1 MQLRESPP
9 SNPSYRWIVL
19 VVATIAQAA
28 ASFVIQGLGV
38 LAGFLQ
44 QDLQL
49 SGFQVG
55 LLMAASTAAPIL
67 ALPIVGDLLDRRSE
81 RMIVGTGAAI
91 LAVGLVLSAL
101 GPSFA
106 CLLPSLFIVGC
117 GYSTTQPGGSK
128 SVTAWFRGGQLGF
141 AMGIRQAGL
150 PLGGATAA
158 AVLPIIASMWSW
170 RVALLVGAAVALGG
184 ALVFSALYRAPA
196 ATAGKARQDRPPKS
210 LATSLAV
217 SLATTL
223 ASFLT
228 MLRHPWMRGV
238 VLSGTMLV
246 GAQSAILTYFMLFLR
261 DEQSIPLVDGAWL
274 MFAAQS
280 CGIAGRIILAAWSDR
295 PGTSRFRLVVA
306 SMLAVAAGMLVLALL
321 RSQMPWPVLIVI
333 AAWLGFFGLGWYGPW
348 VACVADASPPESV
361 GLALGTAMAVN
372 QVAIVA
378 APPLLGLLHDLTGG
392 YVAVWG
398 CLAVLLIAAIW
409 GTRGVR

>member
-1 MQLRESPP
+1 MQLSESPQ
-9 SNPSYRWIVL
+9 SNPGYRWIVL
-19 VVATIAQAA
+19 LVATIAQAA

-38 LAGFLQ
+38 LAGFVQ
-44 QDLQL
+44 QDLKL
-49 SGFQVG
+49 SSFQVG

-106 CLLPSLFIVGC
+106 WLLASLFIVGC

-150 PLGGATAA
+150 PLGGAAAA
-158 AVLPIIASMWSW
+158 AVLPIVAGMWSW
-170 RVALLVGAAVALGG
+170 RFALVVGAAVALGG
-184 ALVFSALYRAPA
+184 ALGFSALYRAPA
-196 ATAGKARQDRPPKS
+196 ATAGKARQHRPPMN
-210 LATSLAV
+210 
-217 SLATTL
+217 L

-238 VLSGTMLV
+238 VLSGTTLV

-261 DEQSIPLVDGAWL
+261 DEQSIPLGDGAWL

-280 CGIAGRIILAAWSDR
+280 CGISGRIILAAWSDR

-321 RSQMPWPVLIVI
+321 RSQMLWPVLLLI

-348 VACVADASPPESV
+348 VAFVADASPPESV
-361 GLALGTAMAVN
+361 GLALGTAMAIN

-398 CLAVLLIAAIW
+398 CMAMLLAAAVW
-409 GTRGVR
+409 GARGVR

>member
-1 MQLRESPP
+1 MQLTESLR

-28 ASFVIQGLGV
+28 ASFVMQGLGV

-44 QDLQL
+44 QDLL
-49 SGFQVG
+49 LNGFQVG

-81 RMIVGTGAAI
+81 RLIVGTGAAI
-91 LAVGLVLSAL
+91 LAVGLILSAL
-101 GPSFA
+101 GPNFA
-106 CLLPSLFIVGC
+106 WLLASLFVVGC

-128 SVTAWFRGGQLGF
+128 SVTAWFRGGHLGF

-150 PLGGATAA
+150 PLGGAVAA

-170 RVALLVGAAVALGG
+170 RLALVVGAAVALGG
-184 ALVFSALYRAPA
+184 AFGFSALYRTP
-196 ATAGKARQDRPPKS
+196 TADEARQNRPP
-210 LATSLAV
+210 V
-217 SLATTL
+217 SQ

-228 MLRHPWMRGV
+228 MLRYPWMRNV
-238 VLSGTMLV
+238 TLSGTTLV
-246 GAQSAILTYFMLFLR
+246 GAQYAILTYFMLFLR
-261 DEQSIPLVDGAWL
+261 DAQSIQLVDGAWL

-280 CGIAGRIILAAWSDR
+280 CGIGGRIILAAWSDR
-295 PGTSRFRLVVA
+295 PATPRFRLVVA

-321 RSQMPWPVLIVI
+321 PSQVPWPVLILI

-348 VACVADASPPESV
+348 VAFVADVAPPESL

-392 YVAVWG
+392 YIAVWG
-398 CLAVLLIAAIW
+398 CMVVLLAAGVW
-409 GTRGVR
+409 GTRSVR

>member
-1 MQLRESPP
+1 MQLTESLR
-9 SNPSYRWIVL
+9 SNPGYRWIVL

-28 ASFVIQGLGV
+28 ASFVMQGLGV

-44 QDLQL
+44 QDLL
-49 SGFQVG
+49 LNGFQVG

-91 LAVGLVLSAL
+91 LAVGLILSAL
-101 GPSFA
+101 GPNFA
-106 CLLPSLFIVGC
+106 WLLASLFVVGC

-128 SVTAWFRGGQLGF
+128 SVTAWFRGGHLGF

-150 PLGGATAA
+150 PLGGAVAA

-170 RVALLVGAAVALGG
+170 RLALVVGAVVALGG
-184 ALVFSALYRAPA
+184 AFGFSALYRTPT
-196 ATAGKARQDRPPKS
+196 ATADEARQNRPP
-210 LATSLAV
+210 V
-217 SLATTL
+217 SQ

-228 MLRHPWMRGV
+228 MLRYPWMRGV
-238 VLSGTMLV
+238 TLSGTTLV
-246 GAQSAILTYFMLFLR
+246 GAQYAILTYFMLFLR
-261 DEQSIPLVDGAWL
+261 DAQSIQLVDGAWL

-280 CGIAGRIILAAWSDR
+280 CGIGGRIILAAWSDR
-295 PGTSRFRLVVA
+295 PATPRFRLVVA

-321 RSQMPWPVLIVI
+321 PSQVPWPVLILI

-348 VACVADASPPESV
+348 VAFVADASPPESL

-392 YVAVWG
+392 YIAVWG
-398 CLAVLLIAAIW
+398 CMVVLLAVGVW
-409 GTRGVR
+409 GTRSVR

>member
-1 MQLRESPP
+1 MQLRESPQD
-9 SNPSYRWIVL
+9 NPSYRWVVL

-28 ASFVIQGLGV
+28 GSFVTQGLGV

-55 LLMAASTAAPIL
+55 LLMAAANAAPIL

-101 GPSFA
+101 GTNFA
-106 CLLPSLFIVGC
+106 FLLASLFIVGC
-117 GYSTTQPGGSK
+117 GYSTTQPGGTK
-128 SVTAWFRGGQLGF
+128 SVIAWFRGGQLGF

-150 PLGGATAA
+150 PLGGAAAA
-158 AVLPIIASMWSW
+158 AVLPIIASIWSW
-170 RVALLVGAAVALGG
+170 RVALVVGAAVALAG
-184 ALVFSALYRAPA
+184 ALGFSALYRAPA
-196 ATAGKARQDRPPKS
+196 ATTGKARQDRPSMS
-210 LATSLAV
+210 LTS
-217 SLATTL
+217 
-223 ASFLT
+223 FIT

-246 GAQSAILTYFMLFLR
+246 GAQSALLTYFMLFLR
-261 DEQSIPLVDGAWL
+261 DEQSIQLVDGAWL

-280 CGIAGRIILAAWSDR
+280 CGIGGRIILAAWSDR

-321 RSQMPWPVLIVI
+321 RSPMPWPVLILI

-348 VACVADASPPESV
+348 VAFLADSSPPDSV

-398 CLAVLLIAAIW
+398 CLAVLLAAAAW
-409 GTRGVR
+409 GTRGAR

>member
-9 SNPSYRWIVL
+9 STYRWIVL

-44 QDLQL
+44 EDLQL
-49 SGFQVG
+49 SSFQVG

-67 ALPIVGDLLDRRSE
+67 ALPIAGDLLDRRSE
-81 RMIVGTGAAI
+81 RMIVGTGATI

-101 GPSFA
+101 GPNFA
-106 CLLPSLFIVGC
+106 CLLASLFIVGC

-150 PLGGATAA
+150 PLGGAAAA

-170 RVALLVGAAVALGG
+170 RVALVVGAAVALGG
-184 ALVFSALYRAPA
+184 ALAFSALYRAPA
-196 ATAGKARQDRPPKS
+196 ATAGKPPQDRPPMS
-210 LATSLAV
+210 LAL
-217 SLATTL
+217 
-223 ASFLT
+223 FLT
-228 MLRHPWMRGV
+228 TLRHPWMRGV

-274 MFAAQS
+274 MFTAQL
-280 CGIAGRIILAAWSDR
+280 CGIGGRIILAAWSDR

-306 SMLAVAAGMLVLALL
+306 SMLAVASGLLVLALL
-321 RSQMPWPVLIVI
+321 RSQMPWPALILI

-348 VACVADASPPESV
+348 VAFVADASPPDSV
-361 GLALGTAMAVN
+361 GLALGTAMAIN

-398 CLAVLLIAAIW
+398 CMAVLLAVAVW

>member
-55 LLMAASTAAPIL
+55 LLMAASTAAPIF

-106 CLLPSLFIVGC
+106 WLLASLFIVGC

-150 PLGGATAA
+150 PLGGAAAA

-170 RVALLVGAAVALGG
+170 RLALVVGAAAALAG
-184 ALVFSALYRAPA
+184 ALAFSALYRSPA
-196 ATAGKARQDRPPKS
+196 A
-210 LATSLAV
+210 
-217 SLATTL
+217 
-223 ASFLT
+223 
-228 MLRHPWMRGV
+228 
-238 VLSGTMLV
+238 
-246 GAQSAILTYFMLFLR
+246 
-261 DEQSIPLVDGAWL
+261 
-274 MFAAQS
+274 
-280 CGIAGRIILAAWSDR
+280 
-295 PGTSRFRLVVA
+295 
-306 SMLAVAAGMLVLALL
+306 
-321 RSQMPWPVLIVI
+321 
-333 AAWLGFFGLGWYGPW
+333 
-348 VACVADASPPESV
+348 
-361 GLALGTAMAVN
+361 
-372 QVAIVA
+372 
-378 APPLLGLLHDLTGG
+378 
-392 YVAVWG
+392 
-398 CLAVLLIAAIW
+398 
-409 GTRGVR
+409 